1 MGPCFSV
8 PKDRSS
14 LSACQQEKQR
24 LKHFWLL
31 EFWNLAGA
39 RQALDR
45 EVHLQGTPRSPQRRR
60 SRRFG
65 KDTDLRDSHPVVGW
79 EHGARLNIAP
89 VNGMKMNEGSGISF
103 MAS

>member
-31 EFWNLAGA
+31 KFWNLAGA

-45 EVHLQGTPRSPQRRR
+45 EVHLQGTPRSPQRQGP
-60 SRRFG
+60 RRFG
-65 KDTDLRDSHPVVGW
+65 EDTDLRDSRPVVGW

-89 VNGMKMNEGSGISF
+89 ANGMKMNEGSDISF